1 MGKTI
6 SWVLLLAASIL
17 AASSLSAADD
27 ASYRA
32 SVEKWRQEYEAQLK
46 APDGWLS
53 VSGLFWLHEG
63 DNTFGSAP
71 TNDIVLPAAA
81 PAEAGVFEFHA
92 GKTTVRVKPGVA
104 ATMKSK
110 PVVRAE
116 LRPDESND
124 EIALGDL
131 TMYIHQS
138 GQRFAVR
145 LKDKNSALRKNFA
158 GLRWYPV
165 DPAYR
170 VAAKWVA
177 YDQPHVVQVQNIM
190 GDIGTEEIPGYAEF
204 SLRGQTV
211 RLEGDVEDN
220 EIEFVIR
227 DLTSGHG
234 TYGAARFVVGPA
246 PREGKVVIDFNE
258 AYNPPCAY
266 NPYTTCPL
274 PLPGNR
280 MKIAIEAGE
289 KSYAGQSAH

>member
-1 MGKTI
+1 MRKHGARALALF
-6 SWVLLLAASIL
+6 VLTSFPIAAV
-17 AASSLSAADD
+17 ADD
-27 ASYRA
+27 TAYRA

-46 APDGWLS
+46 AEGGWLS

-63 DNTFGSAP
+63 NNTFGSAP

-81 PAEAGVFEFHA
+81 PAEAGVFQFHA
-92 GKTTVRVKPGVA
+92 GKTVVRVKPGVA
-104 ATMKSK
+104 LTQGGKLVTS
-110 PVVRAE
+110 AE
-116 LRPDESND
+116 LRPDESED
-124 EIALGDL
+124 QIALGDL
-131 TMYIHQS
+131 KMYIHQS

-145 LKDKNSALRKNFA
+145 LKDKNSALRKNFL
-158 GLRWYPV
+158 GLRWYPI

-170 VAAKWVA
+170 VVAKWVP
-177 YDQPHVVQVQNIM
+177 YDKPHVAQVQNIM

-211 RLEGDVEDN
+211 RLEGDVGDG

-246 PREGKVVIDFNE
+246 PSDGKVVIDFNE

-274 PLPGNR
+274 PFPGNR

-289 KSYAGQSAH
+289 KSYIGHAAH